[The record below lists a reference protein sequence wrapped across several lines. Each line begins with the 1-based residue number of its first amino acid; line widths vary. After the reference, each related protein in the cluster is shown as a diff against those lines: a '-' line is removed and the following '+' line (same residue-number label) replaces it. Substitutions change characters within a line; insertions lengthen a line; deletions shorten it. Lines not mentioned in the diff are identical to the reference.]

1 MIVLAPL
8 VIMPLFNKF
17 DPIEDNLLKRD
28 IEALATD
35 CKYPVSNIEVVDG
48 SKRSGHSNAFQYGFG
63 KIKKIV
69 VFDTLLDQHL
79 GKLNDEKKDDKDK
92 ETKEDENDES
102 SEDEK
107 VDEKEEEKKEEKK
120 TLDQGQFNYENA
132 KGRLEILSIVAHE
145 LGHWAHMDILKSM
158 FSSLTR
164 IYLIFFAFSYSLKYT
179 NMPRDFGFQDPSVYI
194 SLMLFFQLLE
204 PIMEI
209 LSI

>member
-1 MIVLAPL
+1 MKIIAETGENFFFYAGLFITVFMLIMIVLAPL

-79 GKLNDEKKDDKDK
+79 GKLDEFK
-92 ETKEDENDES
+92 KEDQDKKEKEDDNEES
-102 SEDEK
+102 SADEQP
-107 VDEKEEEKKEEKK
+107 VDEMKGEEEEKKDEKK
-120 TLDQGQFNYENA
+120 TLNQG
-132 KGRLEILSIVAHE
+132 
-145 LGHWAHMDILKSM
+145 
-158 FSSLTR
+158 
-164 IYLIFFAFSYSLKYT
+164 
-179 NMPRDFGFQDPSVYI
+179 
-194 SLMLFFQLLE
+194 
-204 PIMEI
+204 
-209 LSI
+209 